1 CVFIGSLKRVSR
13 PSNCA
18 SANSRTS
25 HGANRPNPSRIH
37 AISISA
43 ITLLATKKV
52 RHSPE
57 SLRKLIEI
65 CGQTGHQAQIRKL
78 GGGDGT
84 RGRQTAVRLLGHENC
99 GIQVRL
105 KFELS
110 DGIVRLPYPMQR
122 RGRKQ
127 AGMFSFWPTS
137 ARERARDSY

>member
-1 CVFIGSLKRVSR
+1 IDGYIRGSRSSVVSDFEINTIVAVDRLETHRHVRTRCVFIGSLKRVSR

-37 AISISA
+37 AISIRA

-65 CGQTGHQAQIRKL
+65 CGQTGHQVQIRKL

-84 RGRQTAVRLLGHENC
+84 LGRQTAVRL
-99 GIQVRL
+99 
-105 KFELS
+105 
-110 DGIVRLPYPMQR
+110 
-122 RGRKQ
+122 
-127 AGMFSFWPTS
+127 
-137 ARERARDSY
+137 